1 MDALTG
7 KRTRFLTDVPE
18 EWPGSEPNQARRSS
32 TSDDAV
38 QTAKQVL
45 DSIRKYKPF
54 IVKMIV
60 AGMLLAVA
68 ASILMSPS
76 YTATTQLVVNVRNPG
91 APDAAGSSGEA
102 PSAGVE
108 ESAIDT
114 HITVMLSDAYL
125 LRLLPPLRAL
135 DDARYD
141 NTGPTP
147 WVKRV
152 SALFRP
158 AWLKIR
164 EWLDITAH
172 PDGEALVALKSRLM
186 IARERRSRI
195 ISVSFTD
202 RDPKRAADVAN
213 LIARLYVDELA
224 RQRQTNEANTLN
236 AVAVV
241 QRELSK
247 IKTELDASR
256 HGQSS
261 PSQIAALEWQM
272 TTLAQQLESLL
283 RRRQEVI
290 AKGLA
295 IESEVTVVA
304 NASPPELPT
313 SLNPLFLIPPTAIAF
328 ALLACLI
335 AVVRNRFD
343 ATLHTESEVV
353 EALGIPCAGLISS
366 IPRGLSRQPLHI
378 PKQSATEYMRSI
390 RSTVV
395 SLLASDSENPQSQQI
410 ALVTSSARGEG
421 KTAISWGMCFCAA
434 QLGRR
439 VLLLDLGHL
448 FRRSGDDTSDL
459 FRALTHDQPP
469 ALAIQHIEELGIDYL
484 PAGFS
489 EGSRLW
495 MLASA
500 KVSLLLEQLREAYD
514 FVVIDAPALQ
524 AAPEVGLLVRWADHV
539 LLAVRAGCTNREL
552 AQSTLHLLARTEH
565 AKVETKFWSVLV
577 RRHRSEHDKLDVKQR
592 RVSDL
597 MTRLLAR
604 TEHAKVETKFWSLL
618 ARRHRSEHD
627 KPDVKQRRGSELM
640 TRYQRFKEAVRRWKG
655 IGSAVHVSG
664 PAQPNSQTPGS
675 ISKRPRNA

>member
-7 KRTRFLTDVPE
+7 KRTRSLTDVPE
-18 EWPGSEPNQARRSS
+18 EWPGTEPNPARRSS

-60 AGMLLAVA
+60 AGVLLAVA

-76 YTATTQLVVNVRNPG
+76 YTATTQLAVNVRNPG
-91 APDAAGSSGEA
+91 AAEAAGSSGEA
-102 PSAGVE
+102 PSAGIE
-108 ESAIDT
+108 DSAIDT
-114 HITVMLSDAYL
+114 HITVLLSDPYL

-141 NTGPTP
+141 NRGPPP
-147 WVKRV
+147 WIKRAR
-152 SALFRP
+152 ALFRP

-164 EWLDITAH
+164 ELLGITEH
-172 PDGEALVALKSRLM
+172 PDGEALAALKGRLM
-186 IARERRSRI
+186 VARERRSRI

-202 RDPKRAADVAN
+202 PDPKRAAEVAN
-213 LIARLYVDELA
+213 LMARSYVDELA
-224 RQRQTNEANTLN
+224 RQKQTNEANTLS
-236 AVAVV
+236 AVTIV

-256 HGQSS
+256 LGQSS

-272 TTLAQQLESLL
+272 TTLAQQFEMLL

-304 NASPPELPT
+304 DASPPELPT
-313 SLNPLFLIPPTAIAF
+313 SLNPLFLIPPTTIAF
-328 ALLACLI
+328 GMFACLI

-343 ATLHTESEVV
+343 RTLHRETEAVD
-353 EALGIPCAGLISS
+353 ALRIPCAGLIPS
-366 IPRGLSRQPLHI
+366 IPRGLSRQPLQI
-378 PKQSATEYMRSI
+378 LKQPATEYMRSI

-395 SLLASDSENPQSQQI
+395 SLLASDPATPRSQQI

-421 KTAISWGMCFCAA
+421 KTAISWSIGFCAA

-439 VLLLDLGHL
+439 VLLLDLGHV
-448 FRRSGDDTSDL
+448 FRRPGDDTSDL
-459 FRALTHDQPP
+459 FRVFTHDQPP
-469 ALAIQHIEELGIDYL
+469 AHAIQRIQELGIDYL

-489 EGSRLW
+489 DENRLW
-495 MLASA
+495 MLASP
-500 KVSLLLEQLREAYD
+500 KVSLLLEQLRDAYD

-524 AAPEVGLLVRWADHV
+524 EAPEVGLLVRWIDHV
-539 LLAVRAGCTNREL
+539 LVAVRAGRTNRDMAET
-552 AQSTLHLLARTEH
+552 TLHLLARTQH
-565 AKVETKFWSVLV
+565 SSVETKFWSVLV
-577 RRHRSEHDKLDVKQR
+577 RRHPSEHDHLDVEQHR
-592 RVSDL
+592 RSAV
-597 MTRLLAR
+597 M
-604 TEHAKVETKFWSLL
+604 
-618 ARRHRSEHD
+618 
-627 KPDVKQRRGSELM
+627 G
-640 TRYQRFKEAVRRWKG
+640 RYQQFKAAVRRWTR
-655 IGSAVHVSG
+655 IEPAIDVAGS
-664 PAQPNSQTPGS
+664 AQPNLRPQDRF
-675 ISKRPRNA
+675 SKRPRNA

>member
-1 MDALTG
+1 MMDALTG
-7 KRTRFLTDVPE
+7 KRNRSLTVVPE
-18 EWPGSEPNQARRSS
+18 EWPGTEPNPARQSS

-45 DSIRKYKPF
+45 DSIRKYKRF

-60 AGMLLAVA
+60 AGVLLAVA

-91 APDAAGSSGEA
+91 APDAAGSNGEA

-108 ESAIDT
+108 DSAIDT
-114 HITVMLSDAYL
+114 HITVLLSDTYL

-141 NTGPTP
+141 NAGPPP
-147 WVKRV
+147 WTKRAR
-152 SALFRP
+152 ALFRP

-164 EWLDITAH
+164 ELLAITEH
-172 PDGEALVALKSRLM
+172 PDGEALAALKSRLM

-202 RDPKRAADVAN
+202 LDPKRAAEVTN
-213 LIARLYVDELA
+213 LIARSYVDELA
-224 RQRQTNEANTLN
+224 RQKQTNEANTLN
-236 AVAVV
+236 AVAIV

-256 HGQSS
+256 LGQSS
-261 PSQIAALEWQM
+261 PAQIAALEWQM
-272 TTLAQQLESLL
+272 TTLSQQFEMLL

-304 NASPPELPT
+304 DASPPELPT

-328 ALLACLI
+328 GLFACLI
-335 AVVRNRFD
+335 AVARNRFD
-343 ATLHTESEVV
+343 PTLHTESEAV
-353 EALGIPCAGLISS
+353 EALRIPCAGLIPS
-366 IPRGLSRQPLHI
+366 IPRGLSRQPLLI
-378 PKQSATEYMRSI
+378 LKQPATEYMRSI

-395 SLLASDSENPQSQQI
+395 SLLASDPANPRSQQI

-421 KTAISWGMCFCAA
+421 KTAISWSLGFCAA

-448 FRRSGDDTSDL
+448 FRRPSDDTSDL
-459 FRALTHDQPP
+459 FKVLTHDQPP
-469 ALAIQHIEELGIDYL
+469 AHAIQHIQELGIDYL

-489 EGSRLW
+489 DGNRLW
-495 MLASA
+495 MLASP
-500 KVSLLLEQLREAYD
+500 KVSSLLEQLRDTYD

-524 AAPEVGLLVRWADHV
+524 EAPEVGLLVRWTDHV
-539 LLAVRAGCTNREL
+539 LLAVRAGRTNRDM
-552 AQSTLHLLARTEH
+552 AQTTLHLLARTEH
-565 AKVETKFWSVLV
+565 SNVETKFWSVLV
-577 RRHRSEHDKLDVKQR
+577 RRHPSEHDHLDVEQH
-592 RVSDL
+592 RVSAL
-597 MTRLLAR
+597 IKA
-604 TEHAKVETKFWSLL
+604 
-618 ARRHRSEHD
+618 
-627 KPDVKQRRGSELM
+627 
-640 TRYQRFKEAVRRWKG
+640 AVRRWIRIKPA
-655 IGSAVHVSG
+655 IDVAGSAQSNVR
-664 PAQPNSQTPGS
+664 PQDRF
-675 ISKRPRNA
+675 SKRPRNA

>member
-7 KRTRFLTDVPE
+7 KRTRSLTDVPE

-54 IVKMIV
+54 TVKMIV
-60 AGMLLAVA
+60 AGVLLAVA

-76 YTATTQLVVNVRNPG
+76 YTATTQLAVNVRNPG

-108 ESAIDT
+108 DSAIDT
-114 HITVMLSDAYL
+114 HITVLLSDAYL

-141 NTGPTP
+141 NTGPPP
-147 WVKRV
+147 WTKRV
-152 SALFRP
+152 RALFRP

-164 EWLDITAH
+164 ELLAITDH
-172 PDGEALVALKSRLM
+172 PDGEALAALKGRLM
-186 IARERRSRI
+186 VARERRSRI

-202 RDPKRAADVAN
+202 PDPKRAAEVAN
-213 LIARLYVDELA
+213 LIARSYVDELA

-236 AVAVV
+236 AVAIV

-256 HGQSS
+256 LGQSS

-272 TTLAQQLESLL
+272 TTLAQQFEMLL

-304 NASPPELPT
+304 DASPPELPT

-353 EALGIPCAGLISS
+353 EALRIPCAGLISS
-366 IPRGLSRQPLHI
+366 IPRGLSTQPLHI
-378 PKQSATEYMRSI
+378 PNQSATEYMRSI

-395 SLLASDSENPQSQQI
+395 SLLGSDSENPRSQQI
-410 ALVTSSARGEG
+410 ALITSSAREEG
-421 KTAISWGMCFCAA
+421 KTAISWGICFCAA

-439 VLLLDLGHL
+439 VLLLDLGHV
-448 FRRSGDDTSDL
+448 FRRPGDDTPDL

-469 ALAIQHIEELGIDYL
+469 ALAIQQIEELGIDYL

-489 EGSRLW
+489 DGNRLW
-495 MLASA
+495 MLASP
-500 KVSLLLEQLREAYD
+500 KISLLLDQLRNGYD

-524 AAPEVGLLVRWADHV
+524 EAPEVGLLVRWADHV
-539 LLAVRAGCTNREL
+539 LLAVRAGCTSRDL

-577 RRHRSEHDKLDVKQR
+577 RRHRSEHDKLNVKQR

-597 MTRLLAR
+597 MPRLLAR

-627 KPDVKQRRGSELM
+627 KLDVKQRRGSDLM
-640 TRYQRFKEAVRRWKG
+640 TRYQRFKEAVRRWTK
-655 IGSAVHVSG
+655 IEPAIHVTG
-664 PAQPNSQTPGS
+664 PAQPNSQTPSS

>member
-7 KRTRFLTDVPE
+7 KRIRPLTVLSQQWPE
-18 EWPGSEPNQARRSS
+18 SEPNPARWSS

-38 QTAKQVL
+38 QASKQVL

-54 IVKMIV
+54 IVKMIA
-60 AGMLLAVA
+60 AGVLLAVA
-68 ASILMSPS
+68 VSALMSPA
-76 YTATTQLVVNVRNPG
+76 YMATTQLAVNARNTG
-91 APDAAGSSGEA
+91 APDAAGSGGEA
-102 PSAGVE
+102 PSAGAE
-108 ESAIDT
+108 ETAIDT
-114 HITVMLSDAYL
+114 HITVMLSDPYL
-125 LRLLPPLRAL
+125 LRLLPSLRAL

-141 NTGPTP
+141 NTGPPP
-147 WVKRV
+147 WMKRV

-164 EWLDITAH
+164 ELLAITEH
-172 PDGEALVALKSRLM
+172 PDGEALAALKSRLM

-195 ISVSFTD
+195 ISVVFTD

-213 LIARLYVDELA
+213 LIARSYLAELA
-224 RQRQTNEANTLN
+224 RQKQTNEASTLN

-247 IKTELDASR
+247 IKAELDSGR
-256 HGQSS
+256 LGQR
-261 PSQIAALEWQM
+261 PPAQIAALEWQM
-272 TTLAQQLESLL
+272 TTLAQQFESLL

-295 IESEVTVVA
+295 MESEVTVVA
-304 NASPPELPT
+304 DASPPELPT

-353 EALGIPCAGLISS
+353 EALRIPCAGLIPS

-395 SLLASDSENPQSQQI
+395 SLLASDAASPRSQQI

-421 KTAISWGMCFCAA
+421 KTAISWSLAFCAA

-469 ALAIQHIEELGIDYL
+469 THAIQHIAELGIDYL

-489 EGSRLW
+489 DKNRLW
-495 MLASA
+495 MLASP
-500 KVSLLLEQLREAYD
+500 KVSSLLEQLRDAYD

-524 AAPEVGLLVRWADHV
+524 EAPEVGLLVRWADYV
-539 LLAVRAGCTNREL
+539 LLAVRAGCTNRDL
-552 AQSTLHLLARTEH
+552 AQTTLHLLTRTEH

-577 RRHRSEHDKLDVKQR
+577 RRHRSEHDKFEVKQR
-592 RVSDL
+592 LGSDL
-597 MTRLLAR
+597 MA
-604 TEHAKVETKFWSLL
+604 
-618 ARRHRSEHD
+618 
-627 KPDVKQRRGSELM
+627 
-640 TRYQRFKEAVRRWKG
+640 RYQRFKEAVLRWTR
-655 IGSAVHVSG
+655 IEPAIDVTG
-664 PAQPNSQTPGS
+664 PAQPNSQTARS
-675 ISKRPRNA
+675 IRKRPRNA